1 MTHNWVWKILL
12 ELFIEAK
19 DQDQSCVLVDGP
31 SMTAKEVLFSKPYRP
46 AGLQAEIDKAV
57 AKAIG
62 ESEWGSHHGKGQDG
76 GSLKMRCETCT
87 ENVGNFGDKGTTIGG
102 RKSWDDKNLESG
114 RFLSTQSRDSSL
126 VSDQNY
132 C

>member
-1 MTHNWVWKILL
+1 MWKILL

-31 SMTAKEVLFSKPYRP
+31 SMTAKEVLFSKR
-46 AGLQAEIDKAV
+46 
-57 AKAIG
+57 
-62 ESEWGSHHGKGQDG
+62 QDG